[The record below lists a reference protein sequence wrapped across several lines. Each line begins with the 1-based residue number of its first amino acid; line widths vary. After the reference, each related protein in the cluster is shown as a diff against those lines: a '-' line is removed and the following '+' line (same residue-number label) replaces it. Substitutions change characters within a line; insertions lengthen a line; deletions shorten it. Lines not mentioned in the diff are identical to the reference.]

1 VATQAETEEV
11 LAYPLVRH
19 ADLSMDEAYRE
30 LQKKGP
36 IRVQLP
42 YGETAW
48 LATRYD
54 DCKVV
59 YGDKRFSK
67 AYGVGRDTPRMIVYP
82 IAEHADSIANM
93 DAPDHTRIRRLCLP
107 AFSAKQMDKTR
118 GQVEKIVD
126 DALDEFE
133 AAGPTADWE
142 EWVAWTVPLRV
153 ITGILGVSRDDIPNF
168 RSWVD
173 DLVKP
178 SVGQERH
185 DEVLTN
191 LITYVGGLIEERR
204 QKPTDDL
211 LYVLVSARDADDRLN
226 DGELLQMALTLFLA
240 GFETTAAQLG
250 SMMWTL
256 MAERRLWEELQADRS
271 IMPAA
276 LEELWR
282 WIPEFRHGWPMVR
295 WTLEDVELSDGVVVP
310 AGQAVIP
317 EIPVAN
323 RDESVFPNGWEID
336 FHRENPMPHLSL
348 ALGAHRCLGAAL
360 AHQEIEVV
368 LSKVLDRFPDL
379 RLAIPAEDVEWE
391 PETLLRTPKSLPL
404 TW

>member
-1 VATQAETEEV
+1 MPIETEEAI
-11 LAYPLVRH
+11 AYPIVRH
-19 ADLSMDEAYRE
+19 DDLSMDEVYRG
-30 LQKKGP
+30 LQQRGP

-42 YGETAW
+42 FGEVAW
-48 LATRYD
+48 LATRYE
-54 DCKVV
+54 DCRIV

-67 AYGVGRDTPRMIVYP
+67 AFGVGRDTPRMKVHP
-82 IAEHADSIANM
+82 IADHADSIANM

-107 AFSAKQMDKTR
+107 AFSAREMARTR
-118 GQVEKIVD
+118 DSVEAIVD
-126 DALDEFE
+126 QALDEFE
-133 AAGPTADWE
+133 AAGQPSDWE

-153 ITGILGVSRDDIPNF
+153 ITGILGVDRADIPNF
-168 RSWVD
+168 RGWVD
-173 DLVKP
+173 DLLSSQSDP
-178 SVGQERH
+178 EHRQ
-185 DEVLTN
+185 EVLDH
-191 LITYVGGLIEERR
+191 LFTYIGGLIAERR
-204 QKPTDDL
+204 ETTTDDL
-211 LYVLVSARDADDRLN
+211 LSVLVSARDADDKLSE
-226 DGELLQMALTLFLA
+226 GELIQMALTLFLA

-256 MAERRLWEELQADRS
+256 MSQRNLWEELVEDRS

-310 AGQAVIP
+310 AGHAVIP

-336 FHRENPMPHLSL
+336 FHREHPMPHLSL

-360 AHQEIEVV
+360 AHLEIEVV
-368 LSKVLDRFPDL
+368 LEKVLDRFPNMH
-379 RLAIPAEDVEWE
+379 LAIAPEDVTWE
-391 PETLLRTPKSLPL
+391 RETLLRTPESLPL